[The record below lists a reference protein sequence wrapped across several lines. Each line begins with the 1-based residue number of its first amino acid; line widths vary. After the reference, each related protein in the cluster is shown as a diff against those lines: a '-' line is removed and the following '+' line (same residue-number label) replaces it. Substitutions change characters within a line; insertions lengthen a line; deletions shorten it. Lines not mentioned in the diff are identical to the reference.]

1 MEIKQ
6 QQQGAVMVL
15 RPDGPVAGDDAD
27 QFLLDVHG
35 VLSDSRGRIVLDATD
50 IAFVD
55 SRGLEALLEVSE
67 EMARGGRT
75 PKLSC
80 VNETVRLVLELTEL
94 SPKFEYFDDVNVAV
108 RSFL

>member
-6 QQQGAVMVL
+6 QQQGAVTVI
-15 RPDGPVAGDDAD
+15 RPDSPLAGDDAD
-27 QFLLDVHG
+27 QFVRHVQGILGDSHG
-35 VLSDSRGRIVLDATD
+35 RFVLDASD

-55 SRGLEALLEVSE
+55 SRGLEALLQVSE
-67 EMARGGRT
+67 DMAGSGQT

-94 SPKFEYFDDVNVAV
+94 SPMFEYFDEVNTAV

>member
-6 QQQGAVMVL
+6 QQQGAVAVI
-15 RPDGPVAGDDAD
+15 RPDGPLAGDDAD
-27 QFLLDVHG
+27 RFVRHVQG
-35 VLSDSRGRIVLDATD
+35 VLSDSHGRLVLDASE

-55 SRGLEALLEVSE
+55 SRGLEGLLEISE
-67 EMARGGRT
+67 DMARSGQT
-75 PKLSC
+75 PKLCC

-94 SPKFEYFDDVNVAV
+94 SPMFEYFDEVNTAV